1 MVISKFNQLI
11 HNKKF
16 LVVITGLICVT
27 FIGLY
32 LPGQKGKRAT
42 RKAQTVGRLYGKSV
56 LSQEFSAARN
66 ASYLTFTLSMGR
78 RLDLDDR
85 TNELLDR
92 AAWTRLA
99 LLKKA
104 DQMNIS
110 SSDAEMVQMVR
121 SQPFFMNQQGQF
133 DGQGYKYFIA
143 NILPQFG
150 YTARQFEEVYRD
162 ESTLRKI
169 AFLPV
174 QAALVTPAELKE
186 VFHRVSDTFTLQY
199 ASFDESVVKAS
210 VTVSDEEVAAFYDDN
225 SGLFETPA
233 RVRVQYAAFPVAN
246 YAANVVVNDADAQ
259 SFYDRNLMQY
269 ISKPATNDVPAE
281 YKLFEDVK
289 PEIISNLKLIGARRK
304 AAELATTMV
313 IGLTPARAGSK
324 VATFEEAAAEMG
336 VAIKNCPD
344 FAENE
349 LAEGVDAGREFVRS
363 AFALDDS
370 LTGRYSDAVVGVDYV
385 YVIHL
390 VKRLDAFV
398 PGFELVKERA
408 KELALNRAVRTA
420 LYEKAKALGDAAS
433 VEGASFEAVFTAIG
447 AKIKTTPAFT
457 LTAGLA
463 DEENGRMLTSVASV
477 LKQGEVSA
485 PVSAQDGSVIVARLA
500 ARVAADEAE
509 MDTLRESLVAAV
521 ENQRV
526 QAIMETWNDSILAEA
541 DFENLVPVR

>member
-1 MVISKFNQLI
+1 
-11 HNKKF
+11 
-16 LVVITGLICVT
+16 
-27 FIGLY
+27 
-32 LPGQKGKRAT
+32 
-42 RKAQTVGRLYGKSV
+42 
-56 LSQEFSAARN
+56 
-66 ASYLTFTLSMGR
+66 
-78 RLDLDDR
+78 
-85 TNELLDR
+85 
-92 AAWTRLA
+92 
-99 LLKKA
+99 
-104 DQMNIS
+104 
-110 SSDAEMVQMVR
+110 MVQMVR

-162 ESTLRKI
+162 ESTLRKV

-199 ASFDESVVKAS
+199 ASFGESVVKADVS
-210 VTVSDEEVAAFYDDN
+210 VSDEDAEAFYN
-225 SGLFETPA
+225 ENPALFETPA

-246 YAANVVVNDADAQ
+246 YAGDVVVSDAEAQ
-259 SFYDRNLMQY
+259 LYYDRNLMQY
-269 ISKPATNDVPAE
+269 ISKPATAEEPAE

-289 PEIISNLKLIGARRK
+289 PEIIASLKLTGARRK

-324 VATFEEAAAEMG
+324 VPTFEEAAAEMG

-349 LAEGVDAGREFVRS
+349 LAEGVDAGREFVSS

-398 PGFELVKERA
+398 PGFELVKDRA
-408 KELALNRAVRTA
+408 KELALSQAVRAA
-420 LYEKAKALGDAAS
+420 LYEKAKALSAAAS
-433 VEGASFEAVFTAIG
+433 AEGASFEAVFKAVG
-447 AKIKTTPAFT
+447 AKIETTPAFT
-457 LTAGLA
+457 LSAGMEG
-463 DEENGRMLTSVASV
+463 EENGRMLTSVASM

-485 PVSAQDGSVIVARLA
+485 PVSAQDGSMMVARLA
-500 ARVAADEAE
+500 ERVAADESE

-526 QAIMETWNDSILAEA
+526 QAIMETWNDSILDEA
-541 DFENLVPVR
+541 GFENLAPVR